1 MRLQILG
8 GGNNQLGAIRRA
20 AELGHEVVLV
30 DYLKNPPGRIY
41 AAFNEEVST
50 FDVKKKYRTGE
61 YGHKKTPACGAFW
74 GYIQRLFTFKFFHF
88 FLLGFA
94 VDAFGSDRS
103 GQQSFFGNRSAAG
116 FAHAV
121 CSVVDSFN
129 GFLHFD
135 NEFALTVADAQ
146 LKITVGFQRGA
157 IIGIRKIFLAVGHFR
172 DGFACLTQQF
182 IDFLG
187 QQFAECLQFF
197 RL

>member
-1 MRLQILG
+1 M
-8 GGNNQLGAIRRA
+8 AI
-20 AELGHEVVLV
+20 
-30 DYLKNPPGRIY
+30 KNP
-41 AAFNEEVST
+41 AF
-50 FDVKKKYRTGE
+50 
-61 YGHKKTPACGAFW
+61 CGAFW

-157 IIGIRKIFLAVGHFR
+157 IIGIRKFSLPLVISETVLPASLSSSLIFWVSSLRNASSFS
-172 DGFACLTQQF
+172 GFKVVCFSNDATPLQCSVEMMPFYLMVLCL
-182 IDFLG
+182 
-187 QQFAECLQFF
+187 
-197 RL
+197 